1 MSSFNLSAL
10 AVREKAVTL
19 FLIIALLGAG
29 IFAFVALGRAEDPS
43 FTVKVCTVVAVWPGA
58 KASEMQDLVA
68 EPLEKRLQELEY
80 YDHVDT
86 FTTPGQAFLQVTLKD
101 YTPKDQVQPQFYQI
115 RKKLYD
121 EMRNLPQGTL
131 GPWVNDEYGDVTFA
145 LYSLKSKG
153 MPLRKLVRQAE
164 MIRQQL
170 LHVPGVKKIN
180 IDGERPEKIFVEFS
194 YAKLAGLGVSARDI
208 FAALSRQN
216 LVTPAGSVETTGQ
229 QLLVRIDG
237 PLDNLQKIK
246 DTPIVSNGK
255 TFTLSDIA
263 QVSQDY
269 EDPPK
274 FFIRHNGE
282 ECLLINIFM
291 QDVFNGLELGKSLD
305 KASKEISKQLP
316 FGVSLDRVAD
326 QAVNIE
332 ESIDEF
338 MVKFIVALSV
348 VMLVSLIS
356 MGWRVGIVVA
366 AAIPLTLASVF
377 VIMLLTGRFLDRI
390 SLGALILA
398 LGLLVDDAII
408 AIEIM
413 VVKMEEGWERLQAA
427 SYAWTHTAAP
437 MLAGTLVTI
446 ASLMPV
452 GFAKS
457 SAGEYAGNIFW
468 VVAFSLLASWIV
480 AVAFTPFLGVV
491 LLPKLKVVEG
501 GHDAV
506 YSTPSYNFFRKL
518 VVFTV
523 KQKYL
528 VATVVA
534 GMFVA
539 SVVGLGAVNKQF
551 FPVSDRP
558 EVLVEITTPQG
569 SSIGLTAKAAAK
581 VEKWLRDQKE
591 AKVISTYVGRGAAR
605 FFMAY
610 NPELPNPNFAK
621 VIVLTPDSSKRN
633 ELTLRLRKA
642 ISEGLAP
649 EARVRVLQFVFGPFS
664 PWPVAYRVMGP
675 DLAKVRGYADQVEA
689 IFMKNPHTR
698 MVNQDWGQ
706 LSRVYHFKLDQK
718 RLNLIGLSTNEVS
731 DQLQFLLT
739 GYTVTQVRE
748 DIRTVDIVARALPK
762 DRQNPA
768 TIQSLSL
775 TNKEGRVI
783 PLSQVGT
790 IEIRPED
797 FYLKRRDRLPSITVN
812 CDVQHGW
819 QPPDVSAEL
828 KRELADVVKQL
839 PAGYHVQE
847 GGDAEESAK
856 ANAALARVFP
866 IMILFM
872 FTIVMF
878 QVRRFSAMF
887 MVMLTGPLGLCG
899 VVPILILFNQP
910 FGFNAILGTSA
921 LAGIIMRNTLILI
934 DQIQINQEA
943 GLDQF
948 HAVVEATVQRSRPV
962 YLTALAAILAFMPLT
977 HSVFWGS
984 MAYTLIG
991 GTAIGTILAVTFL
1004 PALYAIWF
1012 KVEEKPTKPNKL
1024 NQTAIAGLIA
1034 AVFLIDAPAAHATTE
1049 NFEYKNDASRIESA
1063 LRGEPDR
1070 AEKPLTNLEPLPAPV
1085 DGRTMPDMPERSKEI
1100 AEKMSQTLN
1109 GGDELTHIR
1118 ELNTQTPLLRS
1129 LISVNKQ
1136 LNVLS
1141 LDARAVQPLDLRDVL
1156 HLALEHNLA
1165 LKLSR
1170 NQAQQSHYL
1179 YRSAKGNF
1187 LPDFSASFSQ
1197 LFVYGQVGL
1206 PYSQNQLFGTNTQ
1219 RGQSRSVTLEF
1230 PYSFATTG
1238 LRYYLYRGGSVV
1250 FGAKQAKHEMLAS
1263 RADNFSNY
1271 SDLLKEAAN
1280 RYYDLLLAEALLQIR
1295 IRAVDTAEEQVRFNA
1310 ERLKQGLATNLE
1322 YLQARTQL
1330 SLDRQALLDQEV
1342 ARRQAALELAT
1353 LMNFDQSIDL
1363 RTTAQKIFSARLVS
1377 ERMTVDDLV
1386 RTSITNRPE
1395 LKQYAELQRAA
1406 KAAVVVAGAPLHP
1419 TVQAI
1424 ANVIPT
1430 GRTGSNIE
1438 ALFLASINVN
1448 WQLGGL
1454 GTVEYNRL
1462 KAAKL
1467 EVKNADIRLQKQI
1480 LDVNKDVRSSYL
1492 KSSLAAQKIIETET
1506 QVDSAAEELRSS
1518 RKRYELGLGTQLDV
1532 LTAQR
1537 DLTQAQIDQAT
1548 AVIKYNASQIDLVHA
1563 AGLCSVKTLTAG
1575 VPLTT
1580 Q

>member
-1 MSSFNLSAL
+1 
-10 AVREKAVTL
+10 
-19 FLIIALLGAG
+19 
-29 IFAFVALGRAEDPS
+29 
-43 FTVKVCTVVAVWPGA
+43 
-58 KASEMQDLVA
+58 MQDLVA
-68 EPLEKRLQELEY
+68 EPLEKRLQELEH

-86 FTTPGQAFLQVTLKD
+86 FTTPGQAFLTVTLKD
-101 YTPKDQVQPQFYQI
+101 STPVDQVQPQFYQV

-121 EMRNLPQGTL
+121 EARKLPQGTL

-145 LYSLKSKG
+145 LYALKSKG

-164 MIRQQL
+164 QIRQEL
-170 LHVPGVKKIN
+170 LKVPGVKKID
-180 IDGERPEKIFVEFS
+180 IEGERQQKIFVEFA
-194 YAKLAGLGVSARDI
+194 YAKLAGLGITARDV
-208 FAALSRQN
+208 FAALSNQN

-229 QLLVRIDG
+229 QLLVRMDG
-237 PLDNLQKIK
+237 SLDNLQKIN
-246 DTPIVSNGK
+246 DTPIIANGK
-255 TFTLSDIA
+255 TFALSDIA
-263 QVSQDY
+263 KVSQGY

-274 FFIRHNGE
+274 FLIRHNGE

-291 QDVFNGLELGKSLD
+291 KDAFNGLELGKSLD
-305 KASKEISKQLP
+305 QASQKISKQLP
-316 FGVSLDRVAD
+316 FGISFERVAD

-338 MVKFIVALSV
+338 MLKFVVALSV
-348 VMLVSLIS
+348 VMLVSLLS

-366 AAIPLTLASVF
+366 AAIPLTLAAVF
-377 VIMLLTGRFLDRI
+377 VIMLLSGRFFDRI

-446 ASLMPV
+446 VSLMPV

-468 VVAFSLLASWIV
+468 VVAFSLIASWIV
-480 AVAFTPFLGVV
+480 AVAFTPFLGVA

-501 GHDAV
+501 GHEAV
-506 YSTPSYNFFRKL
+506 YSTPLYNFFRRI
-518 VVFTV
+518 VTFTV

-528 VATVVA
+528 VAAAVV
-534 GMFVA
+534 GMFIA
-539 SVVGLGAVNKQF
+539 SIIGMGAVNKQF

-569 SSIGLTAKAAAK
+569 SSIGLTSKASSK
-581 VEKWLRDQKE
+581 VEKWLLNQKE
-591 AKVISTYVGRGAAR
+591 AKTISTYVGRGAVR

-621 VIVLTPDSSKRN
+621 IIILTPNAVNRDA
-633 ELTLRLRKA
+633 LIWRLRKA
-642 ISEGLAP
+642 VSNGLAP
-649 EARVRVLQFVFGPFS
+649 EARVRVSQFVFGPS
-664 PWPVAYRVMGP
+664 SAWPVGYRVMGP
-675 DLAKVRGYADQVEA
+675 DVNKLRIYADQVEA
-689 IFMKNPHTR
+689 IFLKNPHAR

-706 LSRVYHFKLDQK
+706 LTSIYHFKLDQK
-718 RLNLIGLSTNEVS
+718 RLNLIGLNSNEVS
-731 DQLQFLLT
+731 EQLQFLLT

-748 DIRTVDIVARALPK
+748 NIRTVDIVARALPK

-768 TIQSLSL
+768 TLQSLNLIS
-775 TNKEGRVI
+775 KDGRVI
-783 PLSQVGT
+783 PISQLGT

-797 FYLKRRDRLPSITVN
+797 FYLKRRDRIPSITVS
-812 CDVQHGW
+812 CDVQQGC

-828 KRELADVVKQL
+828 KRDLANFAKTL
-839 PAGYHVQE
+839 PAGYRLEE
-847 GGDAEESAK
+847 GSDAEESAK
-856 ANAALARVFP
+856 ANLALAQVFP

-872 FTIVMF
+872 FTIVML
-878 QVRRFSAMF
+878 QVRQFSAMF

-934 DQIQINQEA
+934 DQIQINQEG

-1012 KVEEKPTKPNKL
+1012 KVEEKPNKPSEPNKVS
-1024 NQTAIAGLIA
+1024 QAAMAGLIA
-1034 AVFLIDAPAAHATTE
+1034 TLFIVGAPKAHAASENFAYKDDAP
-1049 NFEYKNDASRIESA
+1049 RIESA
-1063 LRGEPDR
+1063 LRLEPTGSD
-1070 AEKPLTNLEPLPAPV
+1070 KPLPPLEPVTAPAE
-1085 DGRTMPDMPERSKEI
+1085 GRTMPPVPERAKEI
-1100 AEKMSQTLN
+1100 ALKMSQTLN
-1109 GGDELTHIR
+1109 GGDELTHFR
-1118 ELNTQTPLLRS
+1118 ELNTETPLLRS
-1129 LISVNKQ
+1129 LISVNKH
-1136 LNVLS
+1136 LNALS
-1141 LDARAVQPLDLRDVL
+1141 LDASSVQPIALRDVL
-1156 HLALEHNLA
+1156 DLALEKNLG

-1170 NQAQQSHYL
+1170 NQAQQSQYL

-1187 LPDFSASFSQ
+1187 LPDFSASVSQ
-1197 LFVYGQVGL
+1197 LFAYGKVGL

-1230 PYSFATTG
+1230 PYSFATIG

-1250 FGAKQAKHEMLAS
+1250 FGAKQAKHQMLAA
-1263 RADNFSNY
+1263 RVGNFSNH
-1271 SDLLKEAAN
+1271 SDILKEAAN

-1342 ARRQAALELAT
+1342 TRRQAALELAT
-1353 LMNFDQSIDL
+1353 LINFDQGIDL
-1363 RTTAQKIFSARLVS
+1363 RTTAQKILSARLVS
-1377 ERMTVDDLV
+1377 EKMTIDDLV

-1395 LKQYAELQRAA
+1395 LKQYAEIHKAA
-1406 KAAVVVAGAPLHP
+1406 KAAVVVATAPLHP
-1419 TVQAI
+1419 TVQAS
-1424 ANVIPT
+1424 ANVVPT

-1438 ALFLASINVN
+1438 ALFLASINLN

-1454 GTVEYNRL
+1454 GTIEYNRV
-1462 KAAKL
+1462 KAAKV
-1467 EVKNADIRLQKQI
+1467 EVKNADIQLQKQI
-1480 LDVNKDVRSSYL
+1480 LDVTKEVRSSYIR
-1492 KSSLAAQKIIETET
+1492 SSLAAQKIRETET
-1506 QVDSAAEELRSS
+1506 QVDSAVEELRSS

-1537 DLTQAQIDQAT
+1537 DLTQAQLDQAT
-1548 AVIKYNASQIDLVHA
+1548 AVIKYNASQVDLVHA
-1563 AGLCSVKTLTAG
+1563 AGLCSVKNLTAS
-1575 VPLTT
+1575 VPLAT